1 MMHERSS
8 PATEAEIEA
17 LEELSSA
24 GNFAECLRDSTKL
37 LKRTKD
43 PGLRLRLLF
52 GMVLCA
58 SMLESSEALEN
69 ALCELDLLPN
79 PEQSRVLANL
89 NRAFAEYELG
99 RPGNALEILN
109 ADLATGFLEQAGWKI
124 HKYRCLVSKG
134 NALTALKRPKE
145 ALECLEAAH
154 DLFPNGACGSD
165 ECERSVIRQ
174 REPSIQIARA
184 NCLLALDRFEDSY
197 HSAKE
202 ASEARDMDMAALG
215 LQYMAE
221 CRLWQARVPEALR
234 IYLELKK
241 RLPSKF
247 VDEGRINRGI
257 ANCMNYLEKQRP
269 SGKPS

>member
-1 MMHERSS
+1 MPLEEAS
-8 PATEAEIEA
+8 PVTEAEIEA
-17 LEELSSA
+17 AEDLSSSRD
-24 GNFAECLRDSTKL
+24 FAQSLRVSTEL
-37 LKRTKD
+37 LGRTKD
-43 PGLRLRLLF
+43 PGLRSRLLF

-58 SMLESSEALEN
+58 SMLEAGEALDR
-69 ALCELDLLPN
+69 ALRELDLLPE
-79 PEQSRVLANL
+79 PEESRALANL

-99 RPGNALEILN
+99 RPANALEILN
-109 ADLATGFLEQAGWKI
+109 ADLQTGFFEREDWKI

-134 NALTALKRPKE
+134 NALTALKRPDE

-154 DLFPNGACGSD
+154 ELFPTEACCSD
-165 ECERSVIRQ
+165 ECERNIVHQS
-174 REPSIQIARA
+174 EPSIQVARA

-197 HSAKE
+197 RAAKA
-202 ASEARDMDMAALG
+202 ASESADTDRAALG

-221 CRLWQARVPEALR
+221 CRLWQARVPEALQ

-247 VDEGRINRGI
+247 VDERRIDRGI
-257 ANCMNYLEKQRP
+257 SNCMNYLEKQRP